1 MNPNA
6 VASQLADIV
15 KAELKARDDLI
26 AALSERV
33 KSLESRPAPRDGVD
47 GKDGE
52 RGEKGDPGD
61 VTVINLDA
69 IEARIKAI
77 EERPAPR
84 DGRDGQPGPKGDP
97 GERGYDG
104 RDGADG
110 WSPDH
115 FEFKMEP
122 DGTGHFAMKRGDEEK
137 TFPFHLPVLV
147 DRGVYKQDSSY
158 LAGHAVTW
166 GGDVW
171 ICQVDNPGPPGKDFA
186 GWRLA
191 VRKGRDARS
200 ARV

>member
-1 MNPNA
+1 MKIEEIA
-6 VASQLADIV
+6 KDLATQF
-15 KAELKARDDLI
+15 KAALKQRDDTI
-26 AALSERV
+26 ADLTSRL
-33 KSLESRPAPRDGVD
+33 KTLEDRPAPRDGVD

-61 VTVINLDA
+61 VTAINLDA
-69 IEARIKAI
+69 IESRLKAI

-84 DGRDGQPGPKGDP
+84 DGRDGLPGQKGDT

-137 TFPFHLPVLV
+137 TFPFHLPVLI

-191 VRKGRDARS
+191 VRKGRDARG